1 MWEDS
6 FYSDVT
12 FISSFFSYLLFHD
25 FLQRFH
31 LYSPEKELTKD
42 GQDEPMQRTEKEL
55 QKLIDPPSH

>member
-1 MWEDS
+1 MQTLLYVASLS
-6 FYSDVT
+6 FM
-12 FISSFFSYLLFHD
+12 LLFWLQSFDPHP
-25 FLQRFH
+25 FQRFH